1 MSIAIMLGMR
11 TSIGRTNMQM
21 AETSH
26 DERRWLDNVDLM
38 AVEKYVF
45 PPRVSSVSG
54 REDTATWFN
63 IYISQ

>member
-26 DERRWLDNVDLM
+26 DERRWLDGEDLM

-45 PPRVSSVSG
+45 PPRVSPLL
-54 REDTATWFN
+54 N
-63 IYISQ
+63 